1 MLRMSALS
9 GPFSWVRRH
18 SILVG
23 NIGLVLVMLVGLA
36 YLSFGALRWDPFRGT
51 YQLTVHFPIS
61 GGLQETSGVTL
72 RGARIGD
79 VEKIRVQP
87 ESVDVTVSVEDD
99 VKINRNATVAALGLS
114 AAGEQYVDFEPQTAD
129 GPYFTDGDEIQV
141 NQTRV
146 TAPFPTMLESALNV
160 VEQIDP
166 VKLRSAVDN
175 LEVALR
181 SDGDDDNVLRALFV
195 SGGTIFAD
203 LARVLPETKKLIS
216 DSGTIL
222 KTTANIQPDLGTT
235 VDSLSTI
242 VNAAVASDKE
252 IRTLLGRGPSQ
263 LTSLTGSLN
272 QIRDPVSDVLQ
283 QFVDIARQGALR
295 APAIANLLPS
305 IRDASVK
312 SLTMFHDGA
321 WWAFGSIFPRPS
333 CNYAVTP
340 VRPTKIL
347 ELSVPTNLYCVTED
361 PAQQIRGSANA
372 PRPPGDDNAG
382 PPPNYDPNARTVPL
396 DK

>member
-1 MLRMSALS
+1 MSMIS
-9 GPFSWVRRH
+9 GPFTWVRKH
-18 SILVG
+18 SVLVG
-23 NIGLVLVMLVGLA
+23 NIGLILVMLVGLA
-36 YLSFGALRWDPFRGT
+36 YLSFGALRWDPFKGT
-51 YQLTVHFPIS
+51 YGLTVHFPIS

-79 VEKIRVQP
+79 VESIRVQP
-87 ESVDVTVSVEDD
+87 KSVDVKVSVHDD
-99 VKINRNATVAALGLS
+99 VKINRNSVVAALGMS
-114 AAGEQYVDFEPQTAD
+114 AAGEQYVDFEPPTAD
-129 GPYFTDGDEIQV
+129 GPYFRDGDVIEV

-146 TAPFPTMLESALNV
+146 TAPFPSMLESSLDV

-175 LEVALR
+175 LEVALG
-181 SDGDDDNVLRALFV
+181 GDSTGQNDLRALFI

-203 LARVLPETKKLIS
+203 LARVLPQTKKLIS
-216 DSGTIL
+216 DTGTIL
-222 KTTANIQPDLGTT
+222 KTTADIQPDLGTT
-235 VDSLSTI
+235 VNSLSTI

-272 QIRDPVSDVLQ
+272 QIRDPITDVLQ
-283 QFVDIARQGALR
+283 QFVDVARQGALR

-305 IRDASVK
+305 IRDASIK

-340 VRPTKIL
+340 TRPTKIL
-347 ELSVPTNLYCVTED
+347 QLTVPTNLYCVTED
-361 PAQQIRGSANA
+361 PKQQIRGSANA
-372 PRPPGDDNAG
+372 PRPPGDDTAG